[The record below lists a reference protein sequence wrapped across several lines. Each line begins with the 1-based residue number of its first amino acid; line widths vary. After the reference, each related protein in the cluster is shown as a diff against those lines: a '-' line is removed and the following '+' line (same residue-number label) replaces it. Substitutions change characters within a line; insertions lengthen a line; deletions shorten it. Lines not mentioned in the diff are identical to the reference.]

1 MQSFR
6 NDVFSAPTSFFAF
19 TALRHAVRLAC
30 FAAASLEGGKAAA
43 AAAAGIAVPGALLPG
58 ATVPGASPWSAG
70 GAAAKPHATGNK
82 LRHTAVA
89 TAEKRMIDYL
99 KTQSHRQALGESRI
113 APAHSRTDEA
123 GMKLA

>member
-6 NDVFSAPTSFFAF
+6 NDVFSAPTSFFAL

-30 FAAASLEGGKAAA
+30 FAAASLEGGGAA

-58 ATVPGASPWSAG
+58 ATMPGASPWSAG
-70 GAAAKPHATGNK
+70 GAAAKPYAMGKK
-82 LRHTAVA
+82 LRHTAAA
-89 TAEKRMIDYL
+89 TAEKRMIGYL
-99 KTQSHRQALGESRI
+99 KTQSHRQALEESRI

>member
-6 NDVFSAPTSFFAF
+6 NEVFSAPTSFFAF

-30 FAAASLEGGKAAA
+30 FAAASLEGGEAAA
-43 AAAAGIAVPGALLPG
+43 AAVAVPGVLLPG

-82 LRHTAVA
+82 LRHTAAA